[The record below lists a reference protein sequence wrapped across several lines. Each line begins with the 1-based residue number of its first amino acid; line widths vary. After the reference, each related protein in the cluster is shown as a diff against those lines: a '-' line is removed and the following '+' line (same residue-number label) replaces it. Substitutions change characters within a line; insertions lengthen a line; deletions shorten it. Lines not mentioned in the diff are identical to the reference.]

1 MAERHKWKCI
11 VFKFQATHTH
21 TQTIFV
27 VMCGGVWPENDIKHT
42 QQEKKCKPIR
52 SINVG
57 LTNINYSNCYYICA
71 VVDDDA

>member
-1 MAERHKWKCI
+1 
-11 VFKFQATHTH
+11 
-21 TQTIFV
+21 
-27 VMCGGVWPENDIKHT
+27 MCGGVWPENDIKHT
-42 QQEKKCKPIR
+42 CRKKKCKPIR